1 MFCQAMRTQILEN
14 CIQSN
19 SVQLLAFKEYTQ
31 QRAFNDQVQAHS
43 EVVNLLAD
51 EHTSDILNDAFERTN
66 KYFRKGILGSFFF
79 FFAFYT
85 LFMSL
90 VPIMI
95 ESADRDRLDFGQN
108 NYRYENLPSH

>member
-1 MFCQAMRTQILEN
+1 M
-14 CIQSN
+14 
-19 SVQLLAFKEYTQ
+19 
-31 QRAFNDQVQAHS
+31 
-43 EVVNLLAD
+43 AD

-66 KYFRKGILGSFFF
+66 KYFRKGILGSFFY

-95 ESADRDRLDFGQN
+95 ESADKDNFELGN
-108 NYRYENLPSH
+108 NTYRYDGTPRDTQPHDNSAE

>member
-1 MFCQAMRTQILEN
+1 
-14 CIQSN
+14 
-19 SVQLLAFKEYTQ
+19 
-31 QRAFNDQVQAHS
+31 
-43 EVVNLLAD
+43 LAD

-66 KYFRKGILGSFFF
+66 KYFRKGIIGSFFY

-95 ESADRDRLDFGQN
+95 ESADHDNLDFGGYS
-108 NYRYENLPSH
+108 YRFNGTPTDSATADTPDTSL